1 MSTVLNIIIGILIFT
16 VIVVVHEL
24 GHMLLAKKAGISV
37 PEFSVGFGPRLFS
50 FKIGETRYSFKLL
63 PLGGSCQMLGED
75 EIMEDER
82 AFNNKGVW
90 ARFSV
95 LFAGPFFNFLL
106 AFVLSIIIIAIAG
119 IDHPTVTL
127 VTEGSAAEA
136 AGLQAGDII
145 TSFDGSRTRVGRE
158 LAMYFE
164 FNKLGAEPVEV
175 EYERNGED
183 YETVL
188 TPKLNTTYRLG
199 FSYMA
204 DSTEPAVTE
213 VSKGGAMELAGVEA
227 GDVILSIDGTAV
239 KTGEEVMLYF
249 SEHPM
254 DGSSVTLEVKRGGE
268 TRSLT
273 VTPNYIE
280 EYLAGFSYNYHY
292 REKTGPFETL
302 GYALNEVKYW
312 IVSTVKSLGKLITG
326 QLSTDQIGGPV
337 RIVKELGSTI
347 ESSKEDG
354 TLYVVLNLMN
364 WAILL
369 SANLG
374 VMNLLPLPAL
384 DGGRIVFVLIEAI
397 RGKPISKEKE
407 GMVHLIGFILL
418 MVLMVF
424 VFYNDIKNIFF

>member
-1 MSTVLNIIIGILIFT
+1 
-16 VIVVVHEL
+16 
-24 GHMLLAKKAGISV
+24 MLLAKRAGVAV

-75 EIMEDER
+75 EIREDER
-82 AFNNKGVW
+82 AFNNTGVW

-106 AFVLSIIIIAIAG
+106 AFVLSIVIIAIAG
-119 IDHPTVTL
+119 IDHPTVL
-127 VTEGSAAEA
+127 AVSEGSAAEA
-136 AGLQAGDII
+136 AGLKAGDVI

-164 FNKLGAEPVEV
+164 FNELGAEPLEV
-175 EYERNGED
+175 EYERDGED

-188 TPKLNTTYRLG
+188 TPVLNTTYRLG

-204 DSTEPAVTE
+204 DTTEPAITE
-213 VSKGGAMELAGVEA
+213 VSAGGAMEAAGVKA
-227 GDVILSIDGTAV
+227 GDVILEIDGEEV
-239 KTGEEVMLYF
+239 KTGEAVMMHF
-249 SEHPM
+249 EEHPM
-254 DGSSVTLEVKRGGE
+254 DGSPVALKIRRGSETQTL
-268 TRSLT
+268 TL
-273 VTPNYIE
+273 TPNYFE
-280 EYLAGFSYNYHY
+280 EYVAGFSYNYHY
-292 REKTGPFETL
+292 REKAGPFETL

-312 IVSTVKSLGKLITG
+312 IVSTVKSLGRLITG
-326 QLSTDQIGGPV
+326 RLSTDQIGGPV

-354 TLYVVLNLMN
+354 ILYVVLNLMN

-407 GMVHLIGFILL
+407 GVVHLVGFVLL

-424 VFYNDIKNIFF
+424 VFYNDIKNVFF